1 MSICNKIYTLNKIQ
15 QKVDH
20 YDTVILNVKKNNN
33 KIKLNY
39 CLFTAEFTTI
49 ILLEFTTIIRN
60 ILRKVQFS
68 NFFPK
73 TGKYHSTEKIVC
85 YRRVFVI
92 KTGFHLPRR

>member
-20 YDTVILNVKKNNN
+20 YNAVILNVKKKN
-33 KIKLNY
+33 KMKIDY
-39 CLFTAEFTTI
+39 CLFTAEFTTV
-49 ILLEFTTIIRN
+49 TIIRN
-60 ILRKVQFS
+60 ILRKVQYFS
-68 NFFPK
+68 NFVPK

-85 YRRVFVI
+85 HRRVFVS

>member
-1 MSICNKIYTLNKIQ
+1 MLKMSICNKIYTLNKIQ

-33 KIKLNY
+33 KIKINY
-39 CLFTAEFTTI
+39 CLFTAEFTTV
-49 ILLEFTTIIRN
+49 TIIRN
-60 ILRKVQFS
+60 ILRKVQYFS
-68 NFFPK
+68 NFVRK

-85 YRRVFVI
+85 HRRVVVI

>member
-1 MSICNKIYTLNKIQ
+1 MLKMSICNKIYTFNKIQ

-33 KIKLNY
+33 KVKLNY
-39 CLFTAEFTTI
+39 CLFTAEFTTV
-49 ILLEFTTIIRN
+49 TIIRN

-68 NFFPK
+68 NFVRK

-92 KTGFHLPRR
+92 RTGFHLPRR

>member
-1 MSICNKIYTLNKIQ
+1 MLKMSICNKIYTLNKIQ

-20 YDTVILNVKKNNN
+20 YDTVILNVKKIII
-33 KIKLNY
+33 KIDY
-39 CLFTAEFTTI
+39 CLFTAEFTTV
-49 ILLEFTTIIRN
+49 TIIRN

-68 NFFPK
+68 NFVPK

-85 YRRVFVI
+85 YRRVFVM

>member
-15 QKVDH
+15 QKEDH
-20 YDTVILNVKKNNN
+20 YDTVILNVKKKK
-33 KIKLNY
+33 KIKIDY
-39 CLFTAEFTTI
+39 CLFTAEFTTV
-49 ILLEFTTIIRN
+49 TIIRN

-68 NFFPK
+68 NFVRK

-92 KTGFHLPRR
+92 RTGFHLPRR

>member
-1 MSICNKIYTLNKIQ
+1 ML
-15 QKVDH
+15 
-20 YDTVILNVKKNNN
+20 KKKN
-33 KIKLNY
+33 KIKIDY
-39 CLFTAEFTTI
+39 CLFTAEFTTV
-49 ILLEFTTIIRN
+49 TIIRN

-68 NFFPK
+68 NFVPK

>member
-1 MSICNKIYTLNKIQ
+1 ML
-15 QKVDH
+15 
-20 YDTVILNVKKNNN
+20 KKN
-33 KIKLNY
+33 KIKIDY
-39 CLFTAEFTTI
+39 CLFTAEFTTV
-49 ILLEFTTIIRN
+49 TIIRN

-68 NFFPK
+68 NFVPK